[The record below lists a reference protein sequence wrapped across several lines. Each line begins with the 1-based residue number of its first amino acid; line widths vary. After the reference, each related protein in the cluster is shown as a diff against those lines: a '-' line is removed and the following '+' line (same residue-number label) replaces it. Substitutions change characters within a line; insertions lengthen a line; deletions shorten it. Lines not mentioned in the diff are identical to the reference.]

1 MKHYFLAAWVAFII
15 TGCSSTHQMNPY
27 PGEQGSV
34 SSVEAQFEMERKIK
48 EARRDGVKEGVA
60 IGFSKAQKIIV
71 DEYYP
76 YIKRLEAGKYAMRK
90 GYITPP
96 EIMVFQTK
104 NGTLDYRATGCRI
117 EKELDVNEIFKKFGS
132 SVVSDVNEK
141 IRENSDPSKKEDSES
156 YSIVTRDEIQSSIS
170 KTTAAHTSVSRAV
183 TASEANR
190 ILLDQYNIRFIEK
203 EGEFKISFESVDEM
217 NGFCSQFKICGGS

>member
-1 MKHYFLAAWVAFII
+1 MKQYFLAAFAAFII

-27 PGEQGSV
+27 PGEQGAV

-48 EARRDGVKEGVA
+48 EAHREGVKEGIA
-60 IGFSKAQKIIV
+60 IGFSRAKKIIA

-76 YIKRLEAGKYAMRK
+76 YIKRLEVGKYAMRK

-96 EIMVFQTK
+96 EVMVFQTK
-104 NGTLDYRATGCRI
+104 SGTLDYRATGCRI

-132 SVVSDVNEK
+132 SVVADVNEK
-141 IRENSDPSKKEDSES
+141 LGEDIDLGEKGDSES
-156 YSIVTRDEIQSSIS
+156 YSIVSRDEIQGSIS
-170 KTTAAHTSVSRAV
+170 KTTSAHTSVLRAV

-190 ILLDQYNIRFIEK
+190 ILLEQYNIRFIEK
-203 EGEFKISFESVDEM
+203 EGEFKVSFESVDEM
-217 NGFCSQFKICGGS
+217 KGFCSQFQICGGS

>member
-1 MKHYFLAAWVAFII
+1 VKQYFLAAFAAFII

-27 PGEQGSV
+27 PGEQGAV

-48 EARRDGVKEGVA
+48 EARREGVKEGIT
-60 IGFSKAQKIIV
+60 IGFTKAQKIVV
-71 DEYYP
+71 DEYLP

-96 EIMVFQTK
+96 EVMVFQTK

-132 SVVSDVNEK
+132 SVVMEK
-141 IRENSDPSKKEDSES
+141 NLEESSSFGVKEDSES
-156 YSIVTRDEIQSSIS
+156 YHIVSRDEIQGSIS
-170 KTTAAHTSVSRAV
+170 KTTAAHTSVARAV

-190 ILLDQYNIRFIEK
+190 ILLEQYNIRFVEK
-203 EGEFKISFESVDEM
+203 EGEFKVSFESVEEM
-217 NGFCSQFKICGGS
+217 QGFCSQFKICGGS